1 MGGKTKKKTPA
12 SPAADSPA
20 AADAEADAPAGTLLL
35 QVCEPPPECKALSV
49 CLHWEEMRRANLVL
63 GGAVH
68 VTAASDGSEE
78 GRAPAPTLLL
88 SAWSSGRVPAGR
100 AGLPST
106 VRAALGPVSHRG
118 IWLRAAA
125 TPEAALAPSC
135 AAVVH
140 VGPQDAAQERALG
153 LRSWGDERQAWLEA
167 ALQGAYVQAGA
178 VLALRLH
185 GQPFPLRVVRIE
197 ARPAPAAEARAP
209 SEAAERAPAAAPPP
223 PLRADGATRVRLVPF
238 GSSGRASKKEGP
250 ALREVAG
257 MRAVLAA
264 IRETVELPHPHP
276 RPRPRPRPHPH
287 RHPHRHPP
295 DLVVG
300 MVDVLGGHLGL
311 W

>member
-1 MGGKTKKKTPA
+1 MSTGALMGGKTKKKTPA
-12 SPAADSPA
+12 SPAADGPA
-20 AADAEADAPAGTLLL
+20 AADAEVDAPAGTLLL

-100 AGLPST
+100 AGLPSA

-140 VGPQDAAQERALG
+140 LGPQDAAQERALG

-185 GQPFPLRVVRIE
+185 GQPVPLRVVRIE
-197 ARPAPAAEARAP
+197 ARPAPAAEARARSAP
-209 SEAAERAPAAAPPP
+209 GEAGEHAPPAPPP

-238 GSSGRASKKEGP
+238 GSSGRASKKEGA

-257 MRAVLAA
+257 MRTVLAA
-264 IRETVELPHPHP
+264 IRETVERPHPHPHPHPCPHPHPHP
-276 RPRPRPRPHPH
+276 RPRP
-287 RHPHRHPP
+287 
-295 DLVVG
+295 
-300 MVDVLGGHLGL
+300 
-311 W
+311 